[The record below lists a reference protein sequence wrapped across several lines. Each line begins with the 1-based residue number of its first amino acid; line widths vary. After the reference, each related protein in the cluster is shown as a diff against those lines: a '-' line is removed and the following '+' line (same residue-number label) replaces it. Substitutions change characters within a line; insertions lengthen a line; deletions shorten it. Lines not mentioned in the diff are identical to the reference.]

1 MFLETYV
8 IIYYSIISLGIL
20 TDIINENFCY
30 NNNPYKNYFRRSSK
44 F

>member
-20 TDIINENFCY
+20 TDIINEKLFFY
-30 NNNPYKNYFRRSSK
+30 DVSE
-44 F
+44 

>member
-20 TDIINENFCY
+20 TDIINENFFL
-30 NNNPYKNYFRRSSK
+30 NDVNE
-44 F
+44 